1 MKNKFLQKVLW
12 FTGLSG
18 SGKTTLSRNLLYYLK
33 KKKFKCYEL
42 DGDKFR
48 SKKKYKN
55 SFTKNSIKKNN
66 ELIIDKIDKI
76 REDYDFVVVSVI
88 SPLKVTRYKA
98 KKIFKEDYI
107 EIFIDCPLTELI
119 NRDTKGLYKLAINK
133 KIKNLIGYNSK
144 IKYERTRF
152 KKIVVNTKNKNINF
166 SNNKIIQDLNKKFNV
181 KI

>member
-1 MKNKFLQKVLW
+1 MENKFLQKVLW

-18 SGKTTLSRNLLYYLK
+18 SGKTTLSRKLCYYLK
-33 KKKFKCYEL
+33 KQKFKCYDL

-66 ELIIDKIDKI
+66 NLIIDHIDKI
-76 REDYDFVVVSVI
+76 REDYDFVIISVI

-98 KKIFKEDYI
+98 RKIFKEDYI

-152 KKIVVNTKNKNINF
+152 KKIVVNTAIETIQT
-166 SNNKIIQDLNKKFNV
+166 SASKIIKK
-181 KI
+181 IY